1 MNAERTSLF
10 SDAPV
15 QKAVLTLAIPTVI
28 SQLITVVYNMA
39 DTFFIGKLNDP
50 LQVAAATIAMP
61 CFMLLTGFAN
71 LFGLGGSSLISRCLG
86 TSDQEKARHCASFCI
101 WTGAAVALLDGIAV
115 VLLESVLF
123 PILGASADTWVYCRQ
138 YAFWT
143 IGVGAVP
150 TVMNAE
156 LAHLIRAEGYSK
168 SVGFGVAFGGVL
180 NIILDPIF
188 IFVFRLNIEGA
199 AIATMLSNLIAMG
212 YFLGFLYHIRKNT
225 VITPN
230 PKAFSTK
237 QHIPGEVLSVGLPG
251 LVMTMMSTI
260 SNAAL
265 NHMVAGYSDTAIAG
279 MGIAKKID
287 LLAYA
292 IAQGMTNLQT
302 ASASAHRIFD
312 FLASE
317 ELPDEQAKPQLPR
330 PIRGAVDFEHVRF
343 SYPDSPDKIIIKDF
357 SAHVAPGQKVA
368 IVGPTGAGKTTM
380 VNLLM
385 RFYEIADGCI
395 KIDGVPSQDIRRED
409 VHKLLRDSGF
419 PGMKVLEFAF
429 DPREESNYLPYT
441 YNSNSVV
448 YVGTHDN
455 NTVLGWIDELDE
467 DTLEFCK
474 KYIDSEDDIV
484 WKLIKTAMA
493 SVSDTAIIQMQDY
506 LELGSEARMN
516 TPSVLGGNWQW
527 RMGKNDLTD
536 KLAKKIADITCTYG
550 RYERQ

>member
-292 IAQGMTNLQT
+292 IAQGMTQGT
-302 ASASAHRIFD
+302 
-312 FLASE
+312 
-317 ELPDEQAKPQLPR
+317 LPL
-330 PIRGAVDFEHVRF
+330 IGYNYT
-343 SYPDSPDKIIIKDF
+343 S
-357 SAHVAPGQKVA
+357 G
-368 IVGPTGAGKTTM
+368 
-380 VNLLM
+380 N
-385 RFYEIADGCI
+385 
-395 KIDGVPSQDIRRED
+395 
-409 VHKLLRDSGF
+409 HKR
-419 PGMKVLEFAF
+419 MKV
-429 DPREESNYLPYT
+429 T
-441 YNSNSVV
+441 
-448 YVGTHDN
+448 
-455 NTVLGWIDELDE
+455 
-467 DTLEFCK
+467 
-474 KYIDSEDDIV
+474 
-484 WKLIKTAMA
+484 IKTAFA
-493 SVSDTAIIQMQDY
+493 YSFLVACV
-506 LELGSEARMN
+506 GA
-516 TPSVLGGNWQW
+516 VLLW
-527 RMGKNDLTD
+527 M
-536 KLAKKIADITCTYG
+536 LAAPISRCFIADAETVRYGQHFLKIICLACPTTAVNFMVITVFQAIGKKVQPLCLSLLRKGSLDVVFMLILNGAVGVSGIAWATPFADWIAFVISVVLIVP
-550 RYERQ
+550 RLRQLKNE